1 VEKEVTMKAISQK
14 SNLLG
19 FSFALVTV
27 LVSPYCKAE
36 ELAEKGRAIYKAKQH
51 VVVTVQVVIKSK
63 VSMTGMP
70 AQSNEARH
78 DVTGT
83 VLDPSGLVVLSLS
96 ATDPG
101 QLVQNMMSGDE
112 ARFKVETELSD
123 IKILLDDGTEVSA
136 EVVLRDKDLDLAFIR
151 PKEKLAAPLEALDFS
166 NAARADVLD
175 QVIALNRL
183 GNAVGRAY
191 SASVER
197 IAAIVRRPR
206 LFYIPDSNLTSTTL
220 GAPAFALDGKPVG
233 IFVMRSIK
241 AKGGGGLGM
250 LSGQNESMA
259 GIIVPADDIL
269 KAAKQVPAVTA
280 EKDKKQ
286 Q

>member
-1 VEKEVTMKAISQK
+1 MF
-14 SNLLG
+14 NR
-19 FSFALVTV
+19 SFIRVVGLAQLAGLT
-27 LVSPYCKAE
+27 CIICQAE
-36 ELAEKGRAIYKAKQH
+36 ELAEKGRAIYQARQH
-51 VVVTVQVVIKSK
+51 VVVTVQVVLKSK

-70 AQSNEARH
+70 AQSSESRH

-101 QLVQNMMSGDE
+101 SLLQNMMAGEDT
-112 ARFKVETELSD
+112 RVKVETELSD
-123 IKILLDDGTEVSA
+123 LKILLDDGTEIPA

-151 PKEKLAAPLEALDFS
+151 PKDKLAVPLEALDFS
-166 NAARADVLD
+166 NAAKADVLD

-206 LFYIPDSNLTSTTL
+206 LFYIPDANLTSTTL

-241 AKGGGGLGM
+241 SKSSGGMGM
-250 LSGQNESMA
+250 LGGQNENMA

-269 KAAKQVPAVTA
+269 KAAKQVPAVA
-280 EKDKKQ
+280 EEKDKKSP
-286 Q
+286 

>member
-1 VEKEVTMKAISQK
+1 MFRK
-14 SNLLG
+14 SNLIG
-19 FSFALVTV
+19 TALALATCFMAA
-27 LVSPYCKAE
+27 SARAE
-36 ELAEKGRAIYKAKQH
+36 DLAEKGRAIYKAKQH

-63 VSMTGMP
+63 LSMPGMG
-70 AQSNEARH
+70 AQSNESRH

-101 QLVQNMMSGDE
+101 QLVQNMMSSGDE

-123 IKILLDDGTEVSA
+123 IKILLDDGTELPA

-151 PKEKLAAPLEALDFS
+151 PKEKPAAPMEALDLS
-166 NAARADVLD
+166 GAAKVDVLD
-175 QVIALNRL
+175 EVIALNRL

-206 LFYIPDSNLTSTTL
+206 LFYIPDANLTSTTL

-241 AKGGGGLGM
+241 AKGGGGAMGM
-250 LSGQNESMA
+250 LGGQNDSMA

-269 KAAKQVPAVTA
+269 KAAKQVPAAAVD
-280 EKDKKQ
+280 EKDKK
-286 Q
+286 